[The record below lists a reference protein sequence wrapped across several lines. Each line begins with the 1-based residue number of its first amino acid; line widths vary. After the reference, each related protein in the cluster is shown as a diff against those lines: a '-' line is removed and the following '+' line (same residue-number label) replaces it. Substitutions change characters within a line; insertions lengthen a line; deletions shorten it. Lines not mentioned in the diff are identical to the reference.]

1 MKYILYFEPVD
12 IEAENTEEAIRIFN
26 YARIQPDILKILANP
41 HSFDSKELTNK
52 ATV

>member
-12 IEAENTEEAIRIFN
+12 IDAESTAEAIRIFE
-26 YARIQPDILKILANP
+26 YARIQPDVLKILANP
-41 HSFDSKELTNK
+41 HNFDSKELANK

>member
-12 IEAENTEEAIRIFN
+12 IEAEDTEEAIRIFE
-26 YARIQPDILKILANP
+26 YARIQPDVLKVLANP
-41 HSFDSKELTNK
+41 HSFDSKELVK